1 MKKVPFEELSSR
13 MGRFYAIMDKHN
25 PDWEIAVVFSK
36 INLYYFTGTMP
47 EGMLIIPRGGEPVL
61 WARRDFGRAQD
72 ESLFP
77 LINPMNSFKDAA
89 ATFSSIPDTVYIEM
103 EHVPLAFYKR
113 FQRHFPF
120 KDVKPLDRQISTLR
134 SVKSPYE
141 IGIMESCGNI
151 HRRILEECV
160 PNILEEG
167 ISEAEF
173 ATRLYSTM
181 VREGHHGVA
190 RFGMLD
196 TEMLLGH
203 ICFGESSIYPTSFN
217 GPGGGYGMSPA
228 VPLLGSRE
236 RRLAMGDLV
245 FIDIA
250 CGLDGYHTDKTV
262 TYMFGSS
269 LSDEVIEQHKKC
281 VDIQDKMADM
291 LRPGAIPA
299 QIYREILDGLD
310 STFKQNFM
318 GFGKRRV
325 KFLGHGIGLHV
336 DEMPVIAEG
345 FNEPLAEGMV
355 LALEP
360 KKGIKGVGMVGIENT
375 FKVTRGGGQC
385 ITGNNPGMMPLY

>member
-1 MKKVPFEELSSR
+1 M
-13 MGRFYAIMDKHN
+13 
-25 PDWEIAVVFSK
+25 
-36 INLYYFTGTMP
+36 
-47 EGMLIIPRGGEPVL
+47 
-61 WARRDFGRAQD
+61 
-72 ESLFP
+72 
-77 LINPMNSFKDAA
+77 
-89 ATFSSIPDTVYIEM
+89 
-103 EHVPLAFYKR
+103 
-113 FQRHFPF
+113 
-120 KDVKPLDRQISTLR
+120 
-134 SVKSPYE
+134 
-141 IGIMESCGNI
+141 
-151 HRRILEECV
+151 
-160 PNILEEG
+160 
-167 ISEAEF
+167 
-173 ATRLYSTM
+173 
-181 VREGHHGVA
+181 
-190 RFGMLD
+190 
-196 TEMLLGH
+196 
-203 ICFGESSIYPTSFN
+203 
-217 GPGGGYGMSPA
+217 
-228 VPLLGSRE
+228 
-236 RRLAMGDLV
+236 
-245 FIDIA
+245 
-250 CGLDGYHTDKTV
+250 